1 MTMCRPLPSLSASR
15 RALLAAWHVASLA
28 AAILLAAP
36 LRAQEHAGHGDDAL
50 GEVVFPISCGATAT
64 RHFTTA
70 VALLHSFGYERA
82 HAAFRA
88 AAQAEPG
95 CAMAYWGEAMARVE
109 QLWDPPGREALREG
123 KEAVRRALEV
133 GAPTQR
139 ERDYIDAIAAF
150 YAGEGV
156 TFPERLGRYA
166 ERMRVVAER
175 HGARDPEA
183 RIWYA
188 LALLATT
195 SPSDTTYARQREA
208 AAILEPLFREQ
219 PRHPGLAHYIIH
231 AYDSAK
237 LAHLGL
243 DAARRYAA
251 IAPGTGHA
259 LHMPSHIFTRLG
271 MWDESVASNLDAE
284 RRVRVNTHSGDYILY
299 AYLQQGR
306 DAEARKIVERTGPPR
321 EGESALIAA
330 RWPIERGAWAEAARL
345 PAPPEGAANV
355 AAAILRFARGLGA
368 ARGGEVALA
377 KRELEALGRIRDA
390 LRARGAREF
399 RVAEATTQ
407 YLAASAWVALAEG
420 RVEDALRLAEE
431 AGELEDRTEEESL
444 TAGRLIPAR
453 ELQGDLLLALG
464 RPAEA
469 LRAYE
474 AALRAAPNR
483 ARSLY
488 GAAVSAERAGDVPVA
503 RRHYEAL
510 ARLMSKADADRP
522 EARAA
527 REYLRQ

>member
-1 MTMCRPLPSLSASR
+1 MRRLFPLHFALRLAP
-15 RALLAAWHVASLA
+15 LLAPLLPASP
-28 AAILLAAP
+28 IG
-36 LRAQEHAGHGDDAL
+36 AQEHAGHGDDAL
-50 GEVVFPISCGATAT
+50 GEVVFPISCGVTAA
-64 RHFTTA
+64 RHFTTGI
-70 VALLHSFGYERA
+70 ALLHSFGYHRA
-82 HAAFRA
+82 KEAFRA

-95 CAMAYWGEAMARVE
+95 CAMAYWGAAMARIE
-109 QLWDPPGREALREG
+109 QLWGAPNAEALKEG
-123 KEAVRRALEV
+123 AEAVRRAGEI

-139 ERDYIDAIAAF
+139 ERDYIDAIGAF
-150 YAGEGV
+150 YSAGAGA
-156 TFPERLGRYA
+156 TFRERLARYA
-166 ERMRVVAER
+166 ERMRAVAER
-175 HGARDPEA
+175 HGAQDPEA

-195 SPSDTTYARQREA
+195 SPADTTYARQREA
-208 AAILEPLFREQ
+208 AGILEPLFRQQ

-271 MWDESVASNLDAE
+271 MWDESVASNLAAE
-284 RRVRVNTHSGDYILY
+284 RRVGVNSHSGDYILY

-306 DAEARKIVERTGPPR
+306 NAEARKIVERTGPPTQ
-321 EGESALIAA
+321 GESALIAA
-330 RWPIERGAWAEAARL
+330 RWPIERGAWSEAARL

-368 ARGGEVALA
+368 ARSGEVERA
-377 KRELEALGRIRDA
+377 KQELEELARIRDA
-390 LRARGAREF
+390 LRARGGREF
-399 RVAEATTQ
+399 PVSEATTQ
-407 YLAASAWVALAEG
+407 HLAASAWVALAER

-431 AGELEDRTEEESL
+431 AGALEDRTEEESL

-453 ELQGDLLLALG
+453 ELQGELLLALG

-488 GAAVSAERAGDVPVA
+488 GAAVSAERAGDASAA

-522 EARAA
+522 EALAA
-527 REYLRQ
+527 REYLQRR